1 MHYNTTC
8 FRRHQNVRCRSAVW
22 QSRKGLGTLWRAHE
36 HQVIPL
42 AKMNE
47 SENRKMEGK
56 EGKFFLGIGE
66 WGALSC
72 PNLKCVYT
80 QVLIH
85 TLLRHLYCL
94 FDFTRGNLD
103 YVTFFVVER
112 RNILIFLINCCDP
125 SVVPRVSWFQ
135 STYPPTKNILFMIS
149 WVPVGAHKCN
159 SREGSLHSSK
169 LFPPF
174 PP

>member
-56 EGKFFLGIGE
+56 EGKFFLGIFE
-66 WGALSC
+66 WVALSC

-94 FDFTRGNLD
+94 FDFMRGNLD

-112 RNILIFLINCCDP
+112 RNILIFLINCCMW
-125 SVVPRVSWFQ
+125 SFCSTKGFLVSKHL
-135 STYPPTKNILFMIS
+135 STYQKHFIYDLM
-149 WVPVGAHKCN
+149 GAGR
-159 SREGSLHSSK
+159 SA
-169 LFPPF
+169 
-174 PP
+174 